1 MKRLLVALAVFVFV
15 LFLTKLANDAPPEQ
29 KEGISFGLKGEQ
41 VIMCNTK
48 EIVLANT
55 RSESTH
61 LDKDESWPDCSEFNR
76 DEVYDF
82 YLSRGDRTHF
92 LSYEKTVW
100 WRKVV
105 K

>member
-1 MKRLLVALAVFVFV
+1 MKRFLFALVVLLIV
-15 LFLTKLANDAPPEQ
+15 LFLTKLANDVTPEQ
-29 KEGISFGLKGEQ
+29 KEGISFSLKGQQ
-41 VIMCNTK
+41 VVACSAT
-48 EIVLANT
+48 EIVLVNT
-55 RSESTH
+55 RKESTH
-61 LDKDESWPDCSEFNR
+61 LDKDESWPECSEFTK
-76 DEVYDF
+76 DDVYDF